1 MTYKNRL
8 LKINIIIICYRLQ
21 YFNNQ
26 STSVFYKEL
35 LIHERTITKFIPTNT
50 SSPKKSYTL
59 SQSTG
64 PNSPT
69 KKIKQP
75 VKKYSTICT
84 SKISAQPK
92 SESRTNQ
99 LLHPMQN
106 LDTIK
111 TKKSRHQQP
120 VSSHHPY
127 LQHSINKSSPSMSTK
142 SGSPREKTKNTRKQY
157 IDFTKN
163 NTTIFKQREQTSIL
177 RITKSYSSSMI
188 DLLPSNFLHIADISS
203 KTVVSNTK

>member
-1 MTYKNRL
+1 MRGQLQNSSQQTHPAQKN
-8 LKINIIIICYRLQ
+8 
-21 YFNNQ
+21 
-26 STSVFYKEL
+26 
-35 LIHERTITKFIPTNT
+35 
-50 SSPKKSYTL
+50 SYTL

-75 VKKYSTICT
+75 VKNYSTICT

-120 VSSHHPY
+120 ISSHHPY

-188 DLLPSNFLHIADISS
+188 DLLPSNFLDIADISS
-203 KTVVSNTK
+203 MTVVCNTKCLPV